1 MTEATRQLCLTL
13 RHMNRRGIKLL
24 VERAMALPATP
35 SATLPSAATLTS
47 SELYTQTLAAQ
58 KDVLRAAA
66 AWPVLVNSLT
76 EFTNP
81 PDRQQLAIISWGAVT
96 WIVAGEHK
104 HHLTLLELTR
114 TGQNMSNGASFE
126 THL

>member
-1 MTEATRQLCLTL
+1 
-13 RHMNRRGIKLL
+13 
-24 VERAMALPATP
+24 MALPATP

-76 EFTNP
+76 ELTNP
-81 PDRQQLAIISWGAVT
+81 PDRQQLAIRPRDFAVT
-96 WIVAGEHK
+96 AVSGAEFNP
-104 HHLTLLELTR
+104 TLVLGL
-114 TGQNMSNGASFE
+114 QA
-126 THL
+126 